1 MNNMK
6 RMDQSVI
13 DETLKLIQSQEREAE
28 GNPRVKEIINRLLK
42 DLFNAMADLD
52 ITSEEMWIACDWLTQ
67 TGKNNEWG
75 LVFAGLGIEKFID
88 VKMDWE
94 DEQAGILNKTPRTIE
109 GPLYV
114 AGSPETVGYAELET
128 VAEENAERLYM
139 SGYVRDENG
148 NPVAGAKVEVW
159 HCNLN
164 GLYSHF
170 DSTQPEFNLRRA
182 IITDEN
188 GKYEFKSFLPVGY
201 SCPPGGCTDTL
212 MSLLGRHG
220 SRPAHIHFFVTH
232 PDYRKLTTQI
242 NIEGDPLTYDDF
254 AFATRPELV
263 PPVVRISA
271 DDAATYGKDEA
282 FAKIEFDFNVVK
294 EVNGAAAGENNRL
307 RAAVES
313 VEA

>member
-1 MNNMK
+1 MR

-13 DETLKLIQSQEREAE
+13 DKTLEQIKSVEKEGE
-28 GNPRVKEIINRLLK
+28 GNDRVKEIVNRLLK
-42 DLFNAMADLD
+42 DLFNTMADLD

-67 TGKNNEWG
+67 AGKNNEWG
-75 LVFAGLGIEKFID
+75 LIFAGLGIEKFID

-94 DEQAGILNKTPRTIE
+94 DEQAGIYNMTPRTIE

-114 AGSPETVGYAELET
+114 AGSPESFGYAELET
-128 VAEENAERLYM
+128 VPEDNAERLYM
-139 SGYVRDENG
+139 SGTVKDTNG
-148 NPVAGAKVEVW
+148 NPIPNAKVEVW
-159 HCNLN
+159 HCNLH

-182 IITDEN
+182 IITDKD

-201 SCPPGGCTDTL
+201 SCPPNGSTENL

-220 SRPAHIHFFVTH
+220 ARPAHIHFFVTH

-263 PPVVRISA
+263 PPIHRISSE
-271 DDAATYGKDEA
+271 DATKYGKDEA
-282 FAKIEFDFNVVK
+282 FAKIEFDFNMVK
-294 EVNGAAAGENNRL
+294 EKIEAPEGENHRK
-307 RAAVES
+307 RAS
-313 VEA
+313 VVL

>member
-1 MNNMK
+1 MK
-6 RMDQSVI
+6 RMDQAVI
-13 DETLKLIQSQEREAE
+13 DKTLELIQSQEKAGE
-28 GNPRVKEIINRLLK
+28 GNERVKEIVNRVLK

-67 TGKNNEWG
+67 AGKNNEWG
-75 LVFAGLGIEKFID
+75 LIFAGLGIEKFID

-94 DEQAGILNKTPRTIE
+94 DEQAGIENKTPRTIE

-114 AGSPETVGYAELET
+114 AGSPESVGYAELET
-128 VAEENAERLYM
+128 EIENDAERLYM
-139 SGYVRDENG
+139 SGYVRDEKG
-148 NPVAGAKVEVW
+148 NPISGAKVEVW
-159 HCNLN
+159 HCNLK

-188 GKYEFKSFLPVGY
+188 GRYEFKSFLPVGY
-201 SCPPGGCTDTL
+201 SCPPNGSTDTL

-220 SRPAHIHFFVTH
+220 SRPAHIHFFVTA
-232 PDYRKLTTQI
+232 PDFRKLTTQI

-271 DDAATYGKDEA
+271 EDAAKENKDEA
-282 FAKIEFDFNVVK
+282 FAKIDFDFNMVK
-294 EVNGAAAGENNRL
+294 EIEIAPAGENNRK
-307 RAAVES
+307 RAS

>member
-1 MNNMK
+1 MK
-6 RMDQSVI
+6 RMDQEII
-13 DETLKLIQSQEREAE
+13 DKTLELIQSQEKE
-28 GNPRVKEIINRLLK
+28 GQGNERVKEIVNRLLK

-52 ITSEEMWIACDWLTQ
+52 ITSEEMWQACDWLTQ

-94 DEQAGILNKTPRTIE
+94 DEQVGIHSLTPRTIE

-114 AGSPETVGYAELET
+114 AGSPESVGYAELET
-128 VAEENAERLYM
+128 EVEQNAERLYM
-139 SGYVRDENG
+139 SGYVKDEQG
-148 NPVAGAKVEVW
+148 NPIPGAKVEVW

-164 GLYSHF
+164 GLYSYF
-170 DSTQPEFNLRRA
+170 DSSQPDFNLRRA
-182 IITDEN
+182 IITDAN
-188 GKYEFKSFLPVGY
+188 GRYEFKSFLPVGY
-201 SCPPGGCTDTL
+201 SCPPGGSTDTL

-220 SRPAHIHFFVTH
+220 SRPAHIHFFVTA
-232 PDYRKLTTQI
+232 PDFRKLTTQI

-271 DDAATYGKDEA
+271 EQAAEHGKDEA
-282 FAKIEFDFNVVK
+282 FAKIDFDFNMVK
-294 EVNGAAAGENNRL
+294 DREAAPEGENHRK
-307 RAAVES
+307 RAAL
-313 VEA
+313 

>member
-1 MNNMK
+1 MA

-13 DETLKLIQSQEREAE
+13 DATLELIKSQERSGE
-28 GNPRVKEIINRLLK
+28 GNERVKEIVNRLLK

-94 DEQAGILNKTPRTIE
+94 DEQAGIENLTPRTIE

-114 AGSPETVGYAELET
+114 AGSPESKSYAELET
-128 VAEENAERLYM
+128 VPEENGERLYM
-139 SGYVRDENG
+139 SGYVKDEDG
-148 NPVAGAKVEVW
+148 NPVENALVEVW

-182 IITDEN
+182 IRTGAD

-232 PDYRKLTTQI
+232 PDFRKLTTQI
-242 NIEGDPLTYDDF
+242 NIEGDPLTFDDF

-263 PPVVRISA
+263 PAVVRIPA
-271 DDAATYGKDEA
+271 EEAAKYGKDEA
-282 FAKIEFDFNVVK
+282 FAKIDFDFNIVK
-294 EVNGAAAGENNRL
+294 ELDNAPAGENHRK
-307 RAAVES
+307 RAS
-313 VEA
+313 V

>member
-1 MNNMK
+1 MIN

-13 DETLKLIQSQEREAE
+13 NKTLELIRSQENHEQ
-28 GNPRVKEIINRLLK
+28 GNPRVKEIVNRLVE

-67 TGKNNEWG
+67 AGKNNEWG
-75 LVFAGLGIEKFID
+75 LIFAGLGIEKFID

-94 DEQAGILNKTPRTIE
+94 DEQAGIENKTPRTIE

-114 AGSPETVGYAELET
+114 ANSPESVGYAELET
-128 VAEENAERLYM
+128 VEEQNAERLYM
-139 SGYVRDENG
+139 SGYVRDEQGHPIAN
-148 NPVAGAKVEVW
+148 AKVEVW

-182 IITDEN
+182 ILTDEN

-201 SCPPGGCTDTL
+201 SCPPNGSTDTL
-212 MSLLGRHG
+212 MSFLGRHG
-220 SRPAHIHFFVTH
+220 ARPAHIHFFVTA
-232 PDYRKLTTQI
+232 PEFRKLTTQI
-242 NIEGDPLTYDDF
+242 NIEGDPLTFDDF

-263 PPVVRISA
+263 PPVHRITAEEASK
-271 DDAATYGKDEA
+271 YGKDEA
-282 FAKIEFDFNVVK
+282 FAKIDFDFNLVK
-294 EVNGAAAGENNRL
+294 EKVNAPAGENNRK
-307 RAAVES
+307 RASVAV
-313 VEA
+313 